1 VVGALLLAVVCAA
14 SVPVAS
20 GAAPAESHSW
30 LRNPGMVAHAMGG
43 LRIGSRVYTYTDSLQ
58 AFQQN
63 YAKGYRIFEV
73 DLIPTS
79 DNRLV
84 ARHDWTSGSFTSLGQ
99 TYPGHVPTHSVF
111 MKTKILKSYT
121 PLDIEAIAQLMRTHP
136 DMYIITDTKGETKT
150 AVRNEM
156 QLLRKGLGPDRDAL
170 SQRVIV
176 QIYSQPMLEWVGEIY
191 RFPNIIFTLYKL
203 PSTAGAVDFAKANRI
218 PVIVYDTTRWSLAFA
233 AQIRAAGIASALH
246 TVNSSSTAATLRKYH
261 VRYIYTDALPSGT
274 LTSTTALAPSKVT
287 IVPTHMKL
295 GKHGD

>member
-1 VVGALLLAVVCAA
+1 MGALLLAVVCAA
-14 SVPVAS
+14 SVPVVTS
-20 GAAPAESHSW
+20 AAPSESHSW

-43 LRIGSRVYTYTDSLQ
+43 LKVGSRVYPYTNCLQ

-63 YAKGYRIFEV
+63 YAKGYRVFEV

-84 ARHDWTSGSFTSLGQ
+84 GRHDWTAGSFTSLGQ
-99 TYPGHVPTHSVF
+99 TYPGHALTHSVF
-111 MKTKILKSYT
+111 MKTKILKNYT

-136 DMYIITDTKGETKT
+136 DMYIITDTKGETRT

-170 SQRVIV
+170 SQRVII
-176 QIYSQPMLEWVGEIY
+176 QIYNQPMLGWVGEIY

-203 PSTAGAVDFAKANRI
+203 KTTAGAVDFAKANGI
-218 PVIVYDTTRWSLAFA
+218 PVIVYDMTRWSLAFA
-233 AQIRAAGIASALH
+233 AQIRAAGIASALY
-246 TVNSSSTAATLRKYH
+246 TINSSSTAASLRKNH

-274 LTSTTALAPSKVT
+274 LTGTTALTPSKVT